1 MNLTTENNRKETMNL
16 ITEAVLD
23 EAIEAAEAGH
33 INGLTYDQ
41 SSWCGTACCVLGFA
55 RHIAG
60 LPEQNIGPQDSEFSK
75 SPKISTLK
83 KLMKCSSPDI
93 LRVMKS
99 VTGDGKIN
107 LSDAVLSGAVLSGAI
122 LSGTDLSGADLRGAD
137 LSSAVL
143 SGAILSGADLSD
155 ADLRNAVLSGTDL
168 RDAVLRGTDLRD
180 ADLSSAVLRGTVYW
194 DYKTKEY
201 VEVTNEWLKL
211 QGAIL

>member
-1 MNLTTENNRKETMNL
+1 MNL

-107 LSDAVLSGAVLSGAI
+107 LSDAVLSGADLRDADLSGADLRDAVLRGVVLRGAVLSGAI
-122 LSGTDLSGADLRGAD
+122 LSG
-137 LSSAVL
+137 AVL

-155 ADLRNAVLSGTDL
+155 ADLSGAVLRGVVLRGVVLRGT
-168 RDAVLRGTDLRD
+168 VLRGTDLRD
-180 ADLSSAVLRGTVYW
+180 ADLSDAVYW

>member
-1 MNLTTENNRKETMNL
+1 MNL

-107 LSDAVLSGAVLSGAI
+107 LKNTEIS
-122 LSGTDLSGADLRGAD
+122 
-137 LSSAVL
+137 
-143 SGAILSGADLSD
+143 
-155 ADLRNAVLSGTDL
+155 
-168 RDAVLRGTDLRD
+168 
-180 ADLSSAVLRGTVYW
+180 
-194 DYKTKEY
+194 Y
-201 VEVTNEWLKL
+201 VDFNGKEWLKL
-211 QGAIL
+211 QLKLQDTGLDLDTIL

>member
-99 VTGDGKIN
+99 VTEDGKIN
-107 LSDAVLSGAVLSGAI
+107 LKNAEISYVD
-122 LSGTDLSGADLRGAD
+122 
-137 LSSAVL
+137 
-143 SGAILSGADLSD
+143 
-155 ADLRNAVLSGTDL
+155 RNG
-168 RDAVLRGTDLRD
+168 
-180 ADLSSAVLRGTVYW
+180 
-194 DYKTKEY
+194 
-201 VEVTNEWLKL
+201 NEWLKL
-211 QGAIL
+211 QLKLQDTGLDLDTIL

>member
-107 LSDAVLSGAVLSGAI
+107 LSVAVLSGAVLSGAI

-143 SGAILSGADLSD
+143 SGAILSGADLRD

-168 RDAVLRGTDLRD
+168 RDA
-180 ADLSSAVLRGTVYW
+180 DLSDAVYW

>member
-1 MNLTTENNRKETMNL
+1 MNL

-60 LPEQNIGPQDSEFSK
+60 LPEQNIGPQDSEFSE

-107 LSDAVLSGAVLSGAI
+107 LSDAVLSGAVLRDA
-122 LSGTDLSGADLRGAD
+122 DLSGADLRDAVLRGVVLRGAV
-137 LSSAVL
+137 LSGAILSGAVL

-155 ADLRNAVLSGTDL
+155 ADLSGAVLRGVVLRGVVLRGTVLSGTDL
-168 RDAVLRGTDLRD
+168 RDA
-180 ADLSSAVLRGTVYW
+180 DLSDAVYW

>member
-143 SGAILSGADLSD
+143 SGAILSGADLRD

>member
-1 MNLTTENNRKETMNL
+1 MNL

-107 LSDAVLSGAVLSGAI
+107 LSDAVLSGADLRDA
-122 LSGTDLSGADLRGAD
+122 DLSGADLRDAVLRGVVLRGADLRDAD

-143 SGAILSGADLSD
+143 SGAILRGADLSD
-155 ADLRNAVLSGTDL
+155 ADLSGAVLRGVVLRGVVLRGTVLSGTDL
-168 RDAVLRGTDLRD
+168 RDA
-180 ADLSSAVLRGTVYW
+180 DLSDAVYW

>member
-107 LSDAVLSGAVLSGAI
+107 LSDAVLSGAVLRDA
-122 LSGTDLSGADLRGAD
+122 DLSGA
-137 LSSAVL
+137 
-143 SGAILSGADLSD
+143 
-155 ADLRNAVLSGTDL
+155 DL
-168 RDAVLRGTDLRD
+168 RDAVLRGVVLRGADLRD

>member
-1 MNLTTENNRKETMNL
+1 MNL

-107 LSDAVLSGAVLSGAI
+107 LSDAVLSGADLRDADLSGADLRDAVLRGVVLRGAVLSGAI
-122 LSGTDLSGADLRGAD
+122 LSG
-137 LSSAVL
+137 AVL

-155 ADLRNAVLSGTDL
+155 ADLSGAVLRGVVLRGVVLRGTVLSGTDL
-168 RDAVLRGTDLRD
+168 RDA
-180 ADLSSAVLRGTVYW
+180 DLSDAVYW

>member
-107 LSDAVLSGAVLSGAI
+107 LKNTEIS
-122 LSGTDLSGADLRGAD
+122 
-137 LSSAVL
+137 
-143 SGAILSGADLSD
+143 
-155 ADLRNAVLSGTDL
+155 
-168 RDAVLRGTDLRD
+168 
-180 ADLSSAVLRGTVYW
+180 
-194 DYKTKEY
+194 Y
-201 VEVTNEWLKL
+201 VDFNGKEWLKL
-211 QGAIL
+211 QLKLQDTGLDLDTIL

>member
-107 LSDAVLSGAVLSGAI
+107 LK
-122 LSGTDLSGADLRGAD
+122 
-137 LSSAVL
+137 
-143 SGAILSGADLSD
+143 
-155 ADLRNAVLSGTDL
+155 NAEIS
-168 RDAVLRGTDLRD
+168 
-180 ADLSSAVLRGTVYW
+180 
-194 DYKTKEY
+194 Y
-201 VEVTNEWLKL
+201 VDFNGKEWLKL
-211 QGAIL
+211 QLKLQDTGLDLDNIL

>member
-1 MNLTTENNRKETMNL
+1 MNL

-60 LPEQNIGPQDSEFSK
+60 LPEQNIGPQDSEFSE
-75 SPKISTLK
+75 SPKISTLR

-107 LSDAVLSGAVLSGAI
+107 LSDAVLSGADLRNVV
-122 LSGTDLSGADLRGAD
+122 LSGTDLSGAVLRNTDLRNADLRNVVLRGAD

-143 SGAILSGADLSD
+143 SGADLRNADLSGAV
-155 ADLRNAVLSGTDL
+155 LRNAVLSG
-168 RDAVLRGTDLRD
+168 AVLRNADLRNVV
-180 ADLSSAVLRGTVYW
+180 LSGAVYW

>member
-1 MNLTTENNRKETMNL
+1 MNL

-107 LSDAVLSGAVLSGAI
+107 LSDAVLSGAVLRNTD
-122 LSGTDLSGADLRGAD
+122 LSGTDLSGADLRDAD

-155 ADLRNAVLSGTDL
+155 ADLSGAVLRGVVLRGVVLRGTVLSGTDL
-168 RDAVLRGTDLRD
+168 RDA
-180 ADLSSAVLRGTVYW
+180 DLSDAVYW

>member
-1 MNLTTENNRKETMNL
+1 MNL

-155 ADLRNAVLSGTDL
+155 ADLSGAVLRGVVLRGVVLRGTVLSGTDL
-168 RDAVLRGTDLRD
+168 RDA
-180 ADLSSAVLRGTVYW
+180 DLSDAVYW

>member
-1 MNLTTENNRKETMNL
+1 MNL

-107 LSDAVLSGAVLSGAI
+107 LK
-122 LSGTDLSGADLRGAD
+122 
-137 LSSAVL
+137 
-143 SGAILSGADLSD
+143 
-155 ADLRNAVLSGTDL
+155 NAEIS
-168 RDAVLRGTDLRD
+168 
-180 ADLSSAVLRGTVYW
+180 
-194 DYKTKEY
+194 Y
-201 VEVTNEWLKL
+201 VDFNGKEWLKL
-211 QGAIL
+211 QLKLQDTGLDLDNIL